1 MRNILGNAA
10 KYTPIGTQS
19 WSGRGRTATMS
30 AIRVIDSGPGI
41 DEAAAT
47 RRSSSSIAIRSR
59 ARAVAGSGIGLFVC
73 ASLVEAMGG
82 PIWATQRPEGGAEF
96 GFTLRGLPDDE
107 AGVPKHPVGVATA

>member
-1 MRNILGNAA
+1 MLGNAA
-10 KYTPIGTQS
+10 KYTPIGTRVTVVAEAD
-19 WSGRGRTATMS
+19 GDDV

-47 RRSSSSIAIRSR
+47 RAFELFYRDPSR

-82 PIWATQRPEGGAEF
+82 TIWARQRPEGGAEF

-107 AGVPKHPVGVATA
+107 AGIPTRPVGAAST